1 MARVFIFIV
10 AMCII
15 SAGGLKAGEVTE
27 RTLIDGVTER
37 VYPDGKRTIVVNGTE
52 LNDLTPKPEPF
63 PSGINDID
71 SKRGYILYHRS
82 ASDQVFR
89 FSSPAVEERINKLST
104 DVSLGEKR
112 HMQFAIYA
120 LRDLGKVDIS
130 IGALTRD
137 GGETLPKEA
146 VLVRPVRLGLWRNYW
161 DPWFQEAPKLIDTPG
176 TLVEAI
182 KGQSRQIWFA
192 IDTPRSV
199 KSGEYKGSLFIRP
212 EKGEPTELKI
222 NINVLDFELKEGMWW
237 GIYYYSGFT
246 PDTPRD
252 FADMKAHG
260 VNSMLICPPG
270 HVEPAMERE
279 GNTVKISFPQTD
291 KAMAELKRQGF
302 NRPVAFY
309 PRFLSSRILQMFNR
323 VDGQKFKSI
332 DYYGQGGVD
341 FKAKDYPE
349 DLKLVFKDVC
359 KQMVSHAKDANWPD
373 ILWYFDDEPGA
384 NDSPNHMIPLEWA
397 VLEYRL
403 LKEVFPQ
410 EQTLCTIY
418 NLNVYKTLSCIDVC
432 VGDLWRLDNEFM
444 NYVKTNG
451 SQAWGIKWLC
461 QYNTYNFPRHF
472 AGIGIEKMGLTGFTE
487 WTYYGAPLYKPYDQ
501 LLNKEGCSYAYVN
514 GEGKLLTT
522 IPWEAV
528 QEGIYDARY
537 VATLHKL
544 IEKASLSQ
552 NASHK
557 ALAEEGKKT
566 LQQAMAKIPAI
577 PSVLNES
584 EMDNLRKTLIDS
596 IQQFVKAGIY

>member
-1 MARVFIFIV
+1 MVRTFIFIV
-10 AMCII
+10 VMCII
-15 SAGGLKAGEVTE
+15 SAGELKAGEVTE
-27 RTLIDGVTER
+27 KILTDGVTER
-37 VYPDGKRTIVVNGTE
+37 VYTDGKHTIVVNGTE

-63 PSGINDID
+63 PNSVNDID
-71 SKRGYILYHRS
+71 NKRGYILYHRS

-89 FSSPAVEERINKLST
+89 FSSPIAEERTCKLST

-120 LRDLGKVDIS
+120 LRDLGNVDVS
-130 IGALTRD
+130 VGVLTRD
-137 GGETLPKEA
+137 GGETLPKET

-161 DPWFQEAPKLIDTPG
+161 NPWYQEAPKLIDASG

-182 KGQSRQIWFA
+182 KGQSRQIWLA
-192 IDTPRSV
+192 VDTPRSV

-212 EKGEPTELKI
+212 EKGEPAELKI
-222 NINVLDFELKEGMWW
+222 SINVLDFELKEGMWW
-237 GIYYYSGFT
+237 GVYYYSGFNEN
-246 PDTPRD
+246 TPRD

-270 HVEPAMERE
+270 HVEPVLERD

-291 KAMAELKRQGF
+291 LAMAELKKQGF
-302 NRPVAFY
+302 NRPVAYY

-323 VDGQKFKSI
+323 VDGQKFKAY
-332 DYYGQGGVD
+332 DYYGQAAVD
-341 FKAKDYPE
+341 FKAKDFPD
-349 DLKLVFKDVC
+349 DLKPVLQDVFR
-359 KQMVSHAKDANWPD
+359 QMVKHAKEANWPE

-384 NDSPNHMIPLEWA
+384 VDLPGHMIPLEWSL
-397 VLEYRL
+397 LEYRL
-403 LKEVFPQ
+403 FKEVFPH

-418 NLNVYKTLSCIDVC
+418 KLGVYKALSCIDVC
-432 VGDLWRLDNEFM
+432 VGDLWRFDNEFM

-451 SQAWGIKWLC
+451 SQAWGIRFLC

-501 LLNKEGCSYAYVN
+501 LLNKEGCQYAFVDEQ
-514 GEGKLLTT
+514 GRLLTT
-522 IPWEAV
+522 ISWEAV

-537 VATLHKL
+537 IVTLRSL
-544 IEKASLSQ
+544 IEKARLSQ
-552 NASHK
+552 DADHK
-557 ALAEEGKKT
+557 AIADKGEKT
-566 LQQAMAKIPAI
+566 LQQVMAKIPAI

-584 EMDNLRKTLIDS
+584 EMDNMRKILADS